1 MIEVNKLRFSYN
13 GKEEAIKNISFSA
26 EAGEIF
32 GFLGP
37 SGAGK
42 STTQKIL
49 IGILKHYEG
58 NVKVMNR
65 ELRDIK
71 KDYYEHI
78 GVGFELPNLYTKFT
92 ALENMMFFKS
102 LYSTPTLNPI
112 ELLKSVG
119 LEENA
124 ATKVSDFSKG
134 MKMRLNFCRAFLN
147 DPKVVFLD
155 EPTSGLDP
163 VNSKRVKDYILKMKE
178 QGKTIFLTTHNM
190 NIAEELCDK
199 VAFIVKGEIPI
210 IDSPRELK
218 IRYGNKRLIA
228 EYKEA
233 DALISRE
240 FSLGGI
246 GENKEFLDILRNK
259 SLQTLHTQ
267 EATLEDIFIKV
278 TGRSLS

>member
-13 GKEEAIKNISFSA
+13 GKEETIKNISFSA
-26 EAGEIF
+26 EPGEIF

-49 IGILKHYEG
+49 IGILKRYEG
-58 NVKVMNR
+58 SVKVMNR

-147 DPKVVFLD
+147 NPKVVFLD

-228 EYKEA
+228 EYKEE
-233 DALISRE
+233 DVLISRE
-240 FSLGGI
+240 FSLEGI

-259 SLQTLHTQ
+259 PLQTLHTQ